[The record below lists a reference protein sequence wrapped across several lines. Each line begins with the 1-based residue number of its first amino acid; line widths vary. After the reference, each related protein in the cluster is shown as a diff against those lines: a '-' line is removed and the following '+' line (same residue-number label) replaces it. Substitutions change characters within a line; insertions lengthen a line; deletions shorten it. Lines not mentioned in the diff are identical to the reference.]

1 MNSHPPA
8 APSVTCLGDWA
19 ASILDGGTRAG
30 SGLPMTGRMW
40 LLGFLGL
47 MIGLASPL
55 AHPADAPADPVRGKR
70 IYDRGLGRDP
80 VQAELQGRAYPGEL
94 FPCVNCHGED
104 GRGRPEAGM
113 VPADIRWRTL
123 SAPVGRPYLG
133 RSRHAA
139 YDEMRTAGAIRDGVD
154 PSGSA
159 LSPGMPRYRISA
171 RDMADLIAWL
181 KLLEDRPTRG
191 FGEEEIRVGLLLFD
205 RDATSAWF
213 RFMTVGFAEKV
224 RGVNRRG
231 GLYGRRLRLTV
242 VQLDP
247 ELQRLDSL
255 RPWLRG
261 AESPAVLI
269 VPDPSPFADALDSWC
284 GDHDLPS
291 LVARNRGLSAAQMID
306 DAVPSAWMTLRDEL
320 FERLWRALVDC
331 GRHCRDGVLREE
343 LTH

>member
-1 MNSHPPA
+1 M
-8 APSVTCLGDWA
+8 
-19 ASILDGGTRAG
+19 RAG
-30 SGLPMTGRMW
+30 LGLPKAGRVW
-40 LLGFLGL
+40 LQGFLGL
-47 MIGLASPL
+47 MLCLTPPL
-55 AHPADAPADPVRGKR
+55 ARTADEPADPVRGKR

-123 SAPVGRPYLG
+123 TAPVGRPYLG

-139 YDEMRTAGAIRDGVD
+139 YDEMRTAGAIRDGID
-154 PSGSA
+154 PSGSV
-159 LSPGMPRYRISA
+159 LSSGMPRYRISA

-181 KLLEDRPTRG
+181 KVLEDQPIRG
-191 FGEEEIRVGLLLFD
+191 FEEEEIRVGLVLFD
-205 RDATSAWF
+205 RDAASAWF
-213 RFMTVGFAEKV
+213 RFITVGFAEKV
-224 RGVNRRG
+224 RDVNRRG

-255 RPWLRG
+255 TPWLGG

-269 VPDPSPFADALDSWC
+269 VPDPAQFADDLDPWC
-284 GDHDLPS
+284 GDHGVPTLAAG
-291 LVARNRGLSAAQMID
+291 VRGLSATEVVG
-306 DAVPSAWMTLRDEL
+306 DAVPSAWKTLRDEL

-331 GRHCRDGVLREE
+331 GRHCRVGVLREE
-343 LTH
+343 LTD